1 MKKRNPKQI
10 GTILYDCIP
19 QHGPCPNNCNQCYYN
34 ECFYAGHE
42 PLIPEPRDV
51 AGGIVRMNS
60 GHDSN
65 LEKDLV
71 LETAKQYKDVFFNTS
86 IQHKKLVEASFAEP
100 YVLTVNPKEESK
112 SPFDTPGFGIA
123 KSLMFVRFRTSATN
137 IDYVLECAV
146 TWAKRYIPVVLT
158 LMRYRTR
165 DDIPKGH
172 ESSYENKLHVE
183 HDWWVPTASFWHTV
197 TSRSKFQSNRMI
209 HTCGSYESHLCKD
222 CGLCE
227 CYYRITKKRL
237 EENG

>member
-65 LEKDLV
+65 IEKDLV

-86 IQHKKLVEASFAEP
+86 INNADFPGPVVFTANKDENLKKGGTILP
-100 YVLTVNPKEESK
+100 YSHTDVPNN
-112 SPFDTPGFGIA
+112 
-123 KSLMFVRFRTSATN
+123 LMFVRLRTSADNLNLVLSDATRWTN
-137 IDYVLECAV
+137 VKV
-146 TWAKRYIPVVLT
+146 PVVLT
-158 LMRYRTR
+158 LMRYRTLE
-165 DDIPKGH
+165 DVPEGCAAF
-172 ESSYENKLHVE
+172 YENALSVQ